1 MTAEALPP
9 KSLPLGDAWP
19 KAVKLIMAARFARS
33 VGQGALVVGF
43 TLYLHALNWS
53 AAAIGVVLSAGL
65 LLGVVLTLL
74 IGPASDRLGRK
85 QFLLAYE
92 GVLIA
97 SALLALASPAT
108 WVLTLGA
115 VLGGF
120 GRGANGAAGPFGPLE
135 QAWLAQDLPQA
146 QRARVFNLNSTLG
159 FSGMAAGAL
168 LAGLPALWGSWLPGA
183 LAYRPLFVL
192 PLLGSTIGLTLIWRA
207 PDVKRVRAKGPLL
220 RNTSGRPKCFSPPR
234 GAWRAATGLGA
245 LLRKRRAAPSVSHPL
260 GGPDANAAGLGA
272 LSSASAKAGEAP
284 DPATTLTLASTVPDT
299 EAHIQIAAG
308 TAEGSAVPAKPSN
321 GRNHSATHLA
331 ENRML
336 WRLGLAN
343 SLNGFGIGLVAPLMA
358 YWFLRRFDHG
368 PATIGPALAASF
380 VLAAVGAQ
388 LAQRIVPRFGVVRT
402 VVGMRG
408 VGLVLMLLTPFM
420 PLFGLA
426 AGVWAVRAAFNQGTL
441 GVRQALTMGLTR
453 QHRQGLAATVNNVSI
468 QVPRAIGPA
477 IAGVIL
483 HFGWLTA
490 PFIVAAAFQLAY
502 LIVYQ
507 RFFGGL
513 EAAKT

>member
-1 MTAEALPP
+1 
-9 KSLPLGDAWP
+9 
-19 KAVKLIMAARFARS
+19 
-33 VGQGALVVGF
+33 
-43 TLYLHALNWS
+43 
-53 AAAIGVVLSAGL
+53 
-65 LLGVVLTLL
+65 
-74 IGPASDRLGRK
+74 
-85 QFLLAYE
+85 
-92 GVLIA
+92 
-97 SALLALASPAT
+97 
-108 WVLTLGA
+108 
-115 VLGGF
+115 
-120 GRGANGAAGPFGPLE
+120 
-135 QAWLAQDLPQA
+135 
-146 QRARVFNLNSTLG
+146 
-159 FSGMAAGAL
+159 
-168 LAGLPALWGSWLPGA
+168 
-183 LAYRPLFVL
+183 
-192 PLLGSTIGLTLIWRA
+192 
-207 PDVKRVRAKGPLL
+207 
-220 RNTSGRPKCFSPPR
+220 
-234 GAWRAATGLGA
+234 
-245 LLRKRRAAPSVSHPL
+245 
-260 GGPDANAAGLGA
+260 
-272 LSSASAKAGEAP
+272 
-284 DPATTLTLASTVPDT
+284 
-299 EAHIQIAAG
+299 
-308 TAEGSAVPAKPSN
+308 
-321 GRNHSATHLA
+321 
-331 ENRML
+331 ML

>member
-1 MTAEALPP
+1 MSAEALP
-9 KSLPLGDAWP
+9 KSLPLDDTWP

-97 SALLALASPAT
+97 SALLALSSPAT

-135 QAWLAQDLPQA
+135 QAWLAQDLPPA

-159 FSGMAAGAL
+159 FSGMAVGAL
-168 LAGLPALWGSWLPGA
+168 LAGLPALWGRWLPGA

-192 PLLGSTIGLTLIWRA
+192 PLLGSAIGLALIWRA
-207 PDVKRVRAKGPLL
+207 PDVKRARAKGQLP
-220 RNTSGRPKCFSPPR
+220 SDS
-234 GAWRAATGLGA
+234 AHAA
-245 LLRKRRAAPSVSHPL
+245 
-260 GGPDANAAGLGA
+260 
-272 LSSASAKAGEAP
+272 EAT
-284 DPATTLTLASTVPDT
+284 DQATTLTLASTVPDA
-299 EAHIQIAAG
+299 EAHIQIADE
-308 TAEGSAVPAKPSN
+308 TADDPAATASKPQPRN

-358 YWFLRRFDHG
+358 YWFLRRFGHG

-380 VLAAVGAQ
+380 VLAAAGAQ

-408 VGLVLMLLTPFM
+408 VGLALMLLTPFM

-477 IAGVIL
+477 IAGVML

-507 RFFGGL
+507 RFFGGV
-513 EAAKT
+513 ETAKT

>member
-1 MTAEALPP
+1 MPTE
-9 KSLPLGDAWP
+9 SLPRPARHAHEAWP
-19 KAVKLIMAARFARS
+19 AAVKLIMGARFGRS

-43 TLYLHALNWS
+43 SLYLHALNWS
-53 AAAIGVVLSAGL
+53 AAAIGAVLSAGL

-92 GVLIA
+92 GVLIL
-97 SALLALASPAT
+97 SALLALASSAT

-135 QAWLAQDLPQA
+135 QAWLAQDLPPA
-146 QRARVFNLNSTLG
+146 QRSRVFSLNSTLG
-159 FSGMAAGAL
+159 FFGMALGAL
-168 LAGLPALWGSWLPGA
+168 LAGLPALWVGLLPGA

-192 PLLGSTIGLTLIWRA
+192 PLMGSAIGLALIWRA
-207 PDVKRVRAKGPLL
+207 PDAKR
-220 RNTSGRPKCFSPPR
+220 TRPKPPP
-234 GAWRAATGLGA
+234 A
-245 LLRKRRAAPSVSHPL
+245 
-260 GGPDANAAGLGA
+260 
-272 LSSASAKAGEAP
+272 ASATAQPE
-284 DPATTLTLASTVPDT
+284 PDT
-299 EAHIQIAAG
+299 EFQSVD
-308 TAEGSAVPAKPSN
+308 GSNPRAVPDAPSAHAEKTHD
-321 GRNHSATHLA
+321 RAHSATHA
-331 ENRML
+331 EENRLL

-343 SLNGFGIGLVAPLMA
+343 SLNGLGIGLVAPLMA
-358 YWFLRRFDHG
+358 YWFLRRFNHG

-388 LAQRIVPRFGVVRT
+388 FAQRFVPRYGVVRT

-408 VGLVLMLLTPFM
+408 VGLLLMVLTPFM
-420 PLFGLA
+420 PVFILA
-426 AGVWAVRAAFNQGTL
+426 AGFWAVRAAFNQGTL

-477 IAGVIL
+477 IAGLML
-483 HFGWLTA
+483 HQGWLTA
-490 PFIVAAAFQLAY
+490 PFILAAGFQLAY
-502 LIVYQ
+502 LVAYQ
-507 RFFGGL
+507 RFFGGMD
-513 EAAKT
+513 KPGS